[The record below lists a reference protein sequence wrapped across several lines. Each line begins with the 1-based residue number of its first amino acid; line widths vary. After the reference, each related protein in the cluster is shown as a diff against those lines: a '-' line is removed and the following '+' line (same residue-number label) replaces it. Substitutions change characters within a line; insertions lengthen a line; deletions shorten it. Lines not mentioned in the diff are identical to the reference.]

1 MTAVFTVKEG
11 SQDRRA
17 KKNPE
22 KQNSESSLPVVASPL
37 SLWSAM
43 KLCLDIAVFF
53 FTLLDCNLHRSLW
66 SSCMDVPVPE
76 TEPWSG
82 GWGRGGRGASCGLH
96 FLWRENPARLSQ
108 EWNLKA
114 LSHCCFLFVH
124 QVLLAEGNTVS
135 VFLNPHFSGI
145 YPRIC
150 WGFIYLTLLVLWIIA
165 PDLRMHFGSAYF
177 FTAGHPVFLVVA
189 ALSFCWY

>member
-1 MTAVFTVKEG
+1 MTAALTVKEG
-11 SQDRRA
+11 SQDWRL
-17 KKNPE
+17 KKKKKKRE
-22 KQNSESSLPVVASPL
+22 TQNNEFSLALSISPP

-43 KLCLDIAVFF
+43 KVCLDTAPFYFF
-53 FTLLDCNLHRSLW
+53 SFKLLDCNLHRSLW

-76 TEPWSG
+76 SEPWSG

-124 QVLLAEGNTVS
+124 QVLLTEGNAVS
-135 VFLNPHFSGI
+135 VFLNPRLSGI
-145 YPRIC
+145 YPRFC
-150 WGFIYLTLLVLWIIA
+150 WGFIYLTLLVWWIIA
-165 PDLRMHFGSAYF
+165 RDLRMHFGSAYF
-177 FTAGHPVFLVVA
+177 F
-189 ALSFCWY
+189 